1 MCTGRNRVASSRRR
15 TRSAMCSGDAGRPHP
30 SQGRQFGDAPIYVQ
44 HFTANC
50 SGRGTGNSWMTNS
63 MERRR
68 SSPRPPRSSD
78 EGRAVIGGGAPFD
91 AQPCS
96 LGVQVWIPAATLRH
110 SQRRSL
116 IWVNYFSW
124 RDNFD
129 ATCLAYFGGNISVR
143 G

>member
-1 MCTGRNRVASSRRR
+1 MEIGRSRP
-15 TRSAMCSGDAGRPHP
+15 CPH
-30 SQGRQFGDAPIYVQ
+30 
-44 HFTANC
+44 
-50 SGRGTGNSWMTNS
+50 
-63 MERRR
+63 R
-68 SSPRPPRSSD
+68 SSV
-78 EGRAVIGGGAPFD
+78 EGRAVILDGAPFD

-96 LGVQVWIPAATLRH
+96 LGVQGRIAAATLRN

>member
-1 MCTGRNRVASSRRR
+1 
-15 TRSAMCSGDAGRPHP
+15 
-30 SQGRQFGDAPIYVQ
+30 
-44 HFTANC
+44 
-50 SGRGTGNSWMTNS
+50 
-63 MERRR
+63 MERRCSR
-68 SSPRPPRSSD
+68 PCPHHSSV
-78 EGRAVIGGGAPFD
+78 EGRAVIVDGAPFD

-96 LGVQVWIPAATLRH
+96 LGVQVWIPPATLRH

>member
-1 MCTGRNRVASSRRR
+1 
-15 TRSAMCSGDAGRPHP
+15 
-30 SQGRQFGDAPIYVQ
+30 
-44 HFTANC
+44 
-50 SGRGTGNSWMTNS
+50 

-68 SSPRPPRSSD
+68 SRPRPLRASV
-78 EGRAVIGGGAPFD
+78 EGRAVIVDGAPFD
-91 AQPCS
+91 AQPSS
-96 LGVQVWIPAATLRH
+96 LGVQVWIPAATPRH

-129 ATCLAYFGGNISVR
+129 ATSLAYFGGNISVR